1 MPRDLIIDGYNLMHA
16 AGLARDSY
24 APGVLERCRLRLL
37 SLVAGLLDEQ
47 QRERTTIVFDAK
59 DAPAGGSRQDM
70 FQGILIEYSPPGQEA
85 DDVIELLIR
94 QHSAPKQLL
103 VVSSDHRLH
112 KAARRRRAHARD
124 SDRFLDD
131 CERRARKRSATT
143 PDLKPDED
151 LSPGML
157 EAWLTAFGD
166 IDPAAIRAEVAANDP
181 PPRSLEQAVETQG
194 GSSTDAVAPE
204 PEVVHLGDDE
214 TEFWERRVKELF
226 DTE

>member
-37 SLVAGLLDEQ
+37 TLVAGLLDEM
-47 QRERTTIVFDAK
+47 QREHTTIVFDAK

-131 CERRARKRSATT
+131 CERRARKRTAST
-143 PDLKPDED
+143 PDLKPEED
-151 LSPGML
+151 LSPAML

-166 IDPAAIRAEVAANDP
+166 IDPAAIRAEVAAKEPQRPIAP
-181 PPRSLEQAVETQG
+181 PATDQSPLPPKPPAVTEP
-194 GSSTDAVAPE
+194 DMPE
-204 PEVVHLGDDE
+204 IPEDE
-214 TEFWERRVKELF
+214 VKFWERRVSELF
-226 DTE
+226 DE